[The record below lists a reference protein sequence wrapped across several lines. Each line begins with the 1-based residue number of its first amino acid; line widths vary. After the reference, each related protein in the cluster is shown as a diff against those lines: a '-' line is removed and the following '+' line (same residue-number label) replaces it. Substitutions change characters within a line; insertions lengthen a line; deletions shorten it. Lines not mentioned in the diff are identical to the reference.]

1 MFSQNNGFTQLVDTA
16 LQNAGEL
23 ANRSGHLELGTE
35 HLLFGII
42 SVEECLS
49 AKILKK
55 YGVTKAS
62 YLQLFDENVQKSPSL
77 DQSEIDLTPLVKEIL
92 RASQEISARLGQTFV
107 GTEHVMLAMLA
118 TNRSAALTM
127 LERGFNINIDALKY
141 EVLNALRNE
150 SYEEV
155 ESGETVD
162 NKNEGSTLPKNLLEL
177 GTDLTLKARQNKV
190 DPVIGREDEIAR
202 VIEIL
207 CRKTKNNPVLIGEA
221 GVGKSA
227 VVEGLATAIVNGNVP
242 DLLKNKTIFSLELG
256 SLMAGTKYRGS
267 MEEKLKNAVETII
280 QNKDI
285 IVFIDELHTLAQ
297 AGGDKGEIS
306 PADMLKPYLARGELQ
321 TIGATTTDEYR
332 KFIEQDKALERR
344 FQPVMVNPPTVEQTI
359 KILEGLRDSY
369 EAFHNVK
376 ITDEAIEA
384 AATLSDRYIMD
395 RSLPDKAIDL
405 IDEASSR
412 AKVSGATIPV
422 PLKNK
427 KDELI
432 RLENDKKEA
441 VVAQNYE
448 KAAQIREEIKR
459 ITEEI
464 DKMQADFESKENSAS
479 IGFDDIARVVSQWT
493 HIPVTKLT
501 ESERDKLMGLENLL
515 HARVIGQ
522 DQAVVAVS
530 KAIRRARAGLKD
542 PNRPIGTFLFLGPTG
557 VGKTE
562 LSKALAEAM
571 FDDENLIIRLDMSE
585 YMEAHSVSKLI
596 GSPPGYIGH
605 DDGGQLTEQVRRKPY
620 SIILFDEIEKAHPD
634 VFNILLQVMDDGRLT
649 DSHGRTVSFKNTI
662 IIMTSNAGV
671 SDPAYKKNRAQYEQ
685 EEDEDKIAKLDEEA
699 AEILNKAIKGMFRP
713 EFLNRIDS
721 IVIFKSLSKPELAHI
736 AKLLITKVVNKLK
749 AQNIEL
755 KFTEEA
761 LKYLVQKGYTADYG
775 ARPLRRV
782 IEQEIEDKLADE
794 ILSGKLTAGAKV
806 TVDADIELG
815 KLKFRIYQPK
825 TGESADTASQPS
837 A

>member
-1 MFSQNNGFTQLVDTA
+1 MNFSETLYKA

-23 ANRSGHLELGTE
+23 ATRMGYAEIASE

-42 SVEECLS
+42 SIEDSPS
-49 AKILKK
+49 AQILQKF
-55 YGVTKAS
+55 GVTKQS
-62 YLQLFDENVQKSPSL
+62 YLQAIDERMEKFPSKYL
-77 DQSEIDLTPLVKEIL
+77 DEVGYTSYVRDVLIFANKL
-92 RASQEISARLGQTFV
+92 ASKLGLNKTN
-107 GTEHVMLAMLA
+107 TEHVLAAMVQNSESDAIQLLRRA
-118 TNRSAALTM
+118 FGLD
-127 LERGFNINIDALKY
+127 INS
-141 EVLNALRNE
+141 LRNQIYQYILP
-150 SYEEV
+150 SATQSAEEDA
-155 ESGETVD
+155 GLKD
-162 NKNEGSTLPKNLLEL
+162 NVGSTLPKNLLEL
-177 GTDLTLKARQNKV
+177 GTDLTLKAKQGKI

-227 VVEGLATAIVNGNVP
+227 VVEGLAKAIVDGNVP
-242 DLLKNKTIFSLELG
+242 DLLKNKVIFSLELG

-267 MEEKLKNAVETII
+267 MEEKLKNAIDTII

-285 IVFIDELHTLAQ
+285 IVFIDELHTLVQ
-297 AGGDKGEIS
+297 AGGGDKGEVS
-306 PADMLKPYLARGELQ
+306 PSDMLKPYLARGELQ
-321 TIGATTTDEYR
+321 TIGATTTEEYR

-344 FQPVMVNPPTVEQTI
+344 FQPIVVNPPTVEQTI
-359 KILEGLRDSY
+359 EILKGLRESY
-369 EAFHNVK
+369 EKFHQVK
-376 ITDEAIEA
+376 ITDEAITA

-412 AKVSGATIPV
+412 AKVNGATMPA
-422 PLKNK
+422 PLKALHDKLEKLESDK
-427 KDELI
+427 KD
-432 RLENDKKEA
+432 A
-441 VVAQNYE
+441 VARQDYNQ
-448 KAAQIREEIKR
+448 AGALHDEIKKLSVEYQQQK
-459 ITEEI
+459 EEF
-464 DKMQADFESKENSAS
+464 DKSMSKGPV
-479 IGFDDIARVVSQWT
+479 IGFDEIARVVSAWS

-501 ESERDKLMGLENLL
+501 ETERDRLMKLEELL
-515 HARVIGQ
+515 HNRVIGQ
-522 DQAVVAVS
+522 EQAVIAVS

-542 PNRPIGTFLFLGPTG
+542 PNRPIGSFLFLGPTG

-571 FDDENLIIRLDMSE
+571 FDDDNLIIRLDMSE

-620 SIILFDEIEKAHPD
+620 SIILFDELEKAHPD
-634 VFNILLQVMDDGRLT
+634 VFNILLQILDDGRLT

-671 SDPAYKKNRAQYEQ
+671 NNPKYKKNRELYEK
-685 EEDEDKIAKLDEEA
+685 EEDLDKLAQLDEEA
-699 AEILNKAIKGMFRP
+699 SEILNQSLKGQFRP

-749 AQNIEL
+749 EKEIEL

-761 LKYLVQKGYTADYG
+761 LRYLVQKGYTADYG

-794 ILSGKLTAGAKV
+794 ILSGKLTNGAKV
-806 TVDADIELG
+806 TVDADIEAG

-825 TGESADTASQPS
+825 TNTESTE
-837 A
+837 